1 MEAVC
6 AAWNAPVS
14 ATDPCRVLDQKL
26 RMTARALRSWRA
38 TRVGAIRLQ
47 LAAARTIIY
56 EFDTAQ
62 ESRQLTAE
70 ELQLQSEMK
79 QSVLGLSS
87 LCQTMA

>member
-1 MEAVC
+1 
-6 AAWNAPVS
+6 
-14 ATDPCRVLDQKL
+14 
-26 RMTARALRSWRA
+26 
-38 TRVGAIRLQ
+38 VGAIRQ

-56 EFDTAQ
+56 EFDMAQ